1 MSAYENV
8 GGPPRGDWAKGLCNF
23 WETLGGIKSF
33 GMACC
38 WPVCGPCLYSKISAR
53 SSLPGTSWEKLG
65 DSPFKQWF
73 RITVRPVDPKDL
85 AAITCRALSARER
98 REWESRAWGVEPQ
111 CVLLT
116 VTSVA
121 RISAANPRAGLLV
134 RVVG

>member
-1 MSAYENV
+1 VMAAYENV

-33 GMACC
+33 AMACC

-73 RITVRPVDPKDL
+73 RITVRPGDPNDL
-85 AAITCRALSARER
+85 LPGLLFAREKR
-98 REWESRAWGVEPQ
+98 VGEPR
-111 CVLLT
+111 
-116 VTSVA
+116 VA
-121 RISAANPRAGLLV
+121 GWNPSAYF
-134 RVVG
+134 